1 MAKDRVSIE
10 VVGEND
16 DLLNTIDESVDKV
29 NAIEDA
35 IGDVPPV
42 NVPIEIEDVGDIT
55 ADIPAVNVPVE
66 VEEPE
71 PVEVPVEVVEPE
83 PVEVEVND
91 PDPVV
96 VEVPDPDP
104 VVVEVPDPEPVVVE
118 VIDPDPVV
126 VEVPDPE
133 PVTVETIDPDPLNV
147 EVNMEGFE
155 DLFANLEAMRE
166 RLGAAQEKLDSL
178 KDSGGDLGS
187 VLGGASTGGL
197 LKMAG
202 ALGVVAGGAF
212 AAGKAIVEGLIGAA
226 YKAIEVGGQMISLAQ
241 EQAEAEQ
248 KLESVIRAT
257 GGAAGFTAEQL
268 KQHAANL
275 QNITTVGD
283 ETIIGV
289 EALLATFRNVRG
301 DVFLDATEAA
311 LDMAHVMGGDADSA
325 AKMLGKALNDPVR
338 GMLAMSEANITFS
351 QSQQDV
357 IRDMVE
363 TGDVAG
369 AQRVILDEL
378 ANQVGGAASD
388 AAGTFEGKM
397 DQLKNRIGDVGERIG
412 GVLISA
418 LEKLMPVMEGAV
430 TILETF
436 AGWLETFGG
445 NVDDASGKLADN
457 ATETSSWGDTLLGVL
472 MASSTMIQE
481 WETTWDMAVTSTALS
496 LVSFG
501 EDFKHLF
508 TKVVPEL
515 LRWFADNWQKIF
527 TDIGNYTNTVMEN
540 MGKNVIG
547 FFKNTWDWMR
557 GGGEDKFEFVAL
569 TEGFEAT
576 LDELPKIAERKKSE
590 LELSLE
596 KDLADQAMKMLEA
609 FNDNMD
615 KAKSGVKDTDIGD
628 DNADDVDPDQFKKKE
643 KPKAE
648 PKEKQDKTPEEK
660 KEEAPDAKLE
670 GLENLH
676 DRIQQAAAGKRD
688 HTEAMAKDELRNQL
702 LGDMVKKIEDI
713 MPAGFFDK
721 ELDLGALAGAGAEK
735 VGEMIAQLP
744 DLLTFDSDTLS
755 GLRESL
761 VGGLVDATERI
772 EREKSKPKPEVNEPD
787 PYAQVLGD
795 IDDKMGDFVAI
806 AQGVS
811 RALPLRGTLG

>member
-29 NAIEDA
+29 NAIEGA

-42 NVPIEIEDVGDIT
+42 NVPIEVEDVGDIT

-71 PVEVPVEVVEPE
+71 PVEVVEPE
-83 PVEVEVND
+83 PVTVETV
-91 PDPVV
+91 
-96 VEVPDPDP
+96 DPDP

-178 KDSGGDLGS
+178 KDSGGVLGS

-197 LKMAG
+197 LKMSG
-202 ALGVVAGGAF
+202 ALGLVAGGAF

-241 EQAEAEQ
+241 EQAAAEQ

-257 GGAAGFTAEQL
+257 GGAAGFSAEQL

-289 EALLATFRNVRG
+289 EALMATFRNVRG

-311 LDMAHVMGGDADSA
+311 LDMAHVMGGDVDSA

-338 GMLAMSEANITFS
+338 GMLAMTEANITFS

-378 ANQVGGAASD
+378 SNQFGGAASD

-397 DQLKNRIGDVGERIG
+397 KQLKDRIGDVGERIG

-445 NVDDASGKLADN
+445 NVDDAGGKLADN

-501 EDFKHLF
+501 EDLKHIF
-508 TKVVPEL
+508 TEVVPEL

-527 TDIGNYTNTVMEN
+527 TDINN
-540 MGKNVIG
+540 
-547 FFKNTWDWMR
+547 
-557 GGGEDKFEFVAL
+557 
-569 TEGFEAT
+569 
-576 LDELPKIAERKKSE
+576 
-590 LELSLE
+590 
-596 KDLADQAMKMLEA
+596 
-609 FNDNMD
+609 
-615 KAKSGVKDTDIGD
+615 
-628 DNADDVDPDQFKKKE
+628 
-643 KPKAE
+643 
-648 PKEKQDKTPEEK
+648 
-660 KEEAPDAKLE
+660 
-670 GLENLH
+670 
-676 DRIQQAAAGKRD
+676 
-688 HTEAMAKDELRNQL
+688 
-702 LGDMVKKIEDI
+702 
-713 MPAGFFDK
+713 
-721 ELDLGALAGAGAEK
+721 
-735 VGEMIAQLP
+735 
-744 DLLTFDSDTLS
+744 
-755 GLRESL
+755 
-761 VGGLVDATERI
+761 
-772 EREKSKPKPEVNEPD
+772 
-787 PYAQVLGD
+787 
-795 IDDKMGDFVAI
+795 
-806 AQGVS
+806 
-811 RALPLRGTLG
+811 

>member
-71 PVEVPVEVVEPE
+71 PVVVPAEVVEPEPVVVEVEEPE
-83 PVEVEVND
+83 PVEVEVN
-91 PDPVV
+91 
-96 VEVPDPDP
+96 DPDP

-178 KDSGGDLGS
+178 KDSGGGLGS
-187 VLGGASTGGL
+187 VLGGASTGGA

-202 ALGVVAGGAF
+202 ALGLVAGGAF
-212 AAGKAIVEGLIGAA
+212 AAGKAIVDGLIGAA
-226 YKAIEVGGQMISLAQ
+226 GKAIEVGGQMISLAN

-289 EALLATFRNVRG
+289 EALMATFRNVRG

-311 LDMAHVMGGDADSA
+311 LDLSHVMGGDADSA

-338 GMLAMSEANITFS
+338 GMLAMSEASVTFS

-357 IRDMVE
+357 IRDLVK

-388 AAGTFEGKM
+388 AAGTFGGKM
-397 DQLKNRIGDVGERIG
+397 DQLKNRIGDTGESIG
-412 GVLISA
+412 RVLISA
-418 LEKLMPVMEGAV
+418 LEELMPVMEGAV

-445 NVDDASGKLADN
+445 SADGASGKLADS

-481 WETTWDMAVTSTALS
+481 WETTWDIAVTSTALS

-501 EDFKHLF
+501 EDFKHIF
-508 TKVVPEL
+508 TEVVPEL
-515 LRWFADNWQKIF
+515 LRWFADNWQEIF
-527 TDIGNYTNTVMEN
+527 TDINNYTNTVMEN
-540 MGKNVIG
+540 MGKNVTG
-547 FFKNTWDWMR
+547 FFKTFWDWMS
-557 GGGEDKFEFVAL
+557 GGEGEFEFVAL

-596 KDLADQAMKMLEA
+596 KDLADQAMKMVGA

-648 PKEKQDKTPEEK
+648 PKEKQDKTPEEKK

-713 MPAGFFDK
+713 MPAGFFDE

-735 VGEMIAQLP
+735 IGEMIAQLP
-744 DLLTFDSDTLS
+744 DLLTFDPDTLS

-795 IDDKMGDFVAI
+795 IDGKMGDFVAI

>member
-71 PVEVPVEVVEPE
+71 PVNVPVEVV
-83 PVEVEVND
+83 
-91 PDPVV
+91 
-96 VEVPDPDP
+96 DPDP

-178 KDSGGDLGS
+178 KDSGGGLGS
-187 VLGGASTGGL
+187 VLGGASTGGA

-202 ALGVVAGGAF
+202 ALGLVAGGAF

-226 YKAIEVGGQMISLAQ
+226 YKAIEVGGQMISLAN

-289 EALLATFRNVRG
+289 EALMATFRNVRG

-338 GMLAMSEANITFS
+338 GMLAMSEAGVTFS

-357 IRDMVE
+357 IRDLVK

-388 AAGTFEGKM
+388 AAGTFGGKM
-397 DQLKNRIGDVGERIG
+397 DQLKNRIGDTGESIG
-412 GVLISA
+412 RVLISA
-418 LEKLMPVMEGAV
+418 LEELMPVMEGAV

-445 NVDDASGKLADN
+445 SADGASGKLADS

-501 EDFKHLF
+501 EDLKHIF
-508 TKVVPEL
+508 TEVVPEL
-515 LRWFADNWQKIF
+515 LRWFADNWQEIF

-547 FFKNTWDWMR
+547 FFKNIWDWMS
-557 GGGEDKFEFVAL
+557 GGEGEFEFVAL

-596 KDLADQAMKMLEA
+596 KDLADQAMKMVGA

-648 PKEKQDKTPEEK
+648 PKEKQDKTPEEKK

-713 MPAGFFDK
+713 MPAGFFDE

-735 VGEMIAQLP
+735 IGEMIAQLP
-744 DLLTFDSDTLS
+744 DLLTFDPDTLS

-795 IDDKMGDFVAI
+795 IDGKMGDFVAI